1 MMQTRRFAALYFL
14 AGGRLYDVYQN
25 RPETGENAPKCMKN
39 EGGNT
44 QGQTQGQDGREGR
57 DAAASAL
64 AVGWR
69 GGLRLRR
76 AV

>member
-39 EGGNT
+39 EGGS
-44 QGQTQGQDGREGR
+44 TQGQDGREGR